1 MRVEGLETLDYL
13 DNLQDRARFTE
24 QGDAIVFESEVRQQ
38 SISFILY
45 QLSFSLL
52 LKKAY
57 VILQLDRIYLG
68 TPSKI
73 AIIDHE
79 KKRTFVV
86 RKGGLPDAGLV
97 MLIFTLLY
105 CNRLL
110 LSLKQFKNE
119 VHEVSYILRYS
130 CLEPLG

>member
-24 QGDAIVFESEVRQQ
+24 QGDAIVFESEVRYKTFYAH
-38 SISFILY
+38 IIHFTLLY
-45 QLSFSLL
+45 LLYFACL
-52 LKKAY
+52 LKKTY
-57 VILQLDRIYLG
+57 QILQLDRIYLG

-97 MLIFTLLY
+97 NADLF
-105 CNRLL
+105 
-110 LSLKQFKNE
+110 F
-119 VHEVSYILRYS
+119 V
-130 CLEPLG
+130 